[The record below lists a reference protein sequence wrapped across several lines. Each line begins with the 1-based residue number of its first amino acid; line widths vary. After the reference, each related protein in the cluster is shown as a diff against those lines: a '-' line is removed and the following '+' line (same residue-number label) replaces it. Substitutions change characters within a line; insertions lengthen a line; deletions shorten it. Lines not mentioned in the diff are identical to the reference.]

1 MSEDFSAESS
11 AKCGLCWCSPTAA
24 QPPWSR
30 GRSTGG
36 FSSDAAALP
45 VSEAREEAP
54 TLGIQCDPVSPS
66 ITETVCFLTVW
77 RVIGEI
83 EVWE

>member
-11 AKCGLCWCSPTAA
+11 AKCGLCWCNPRAA
-24 QPPWSR
+24 QPLWSV

-54 TLGIQCDPVSPS
+54 ALGTQSDPDHCP
-66 ITETVCFLTVW
+66 LQK
-77 RVIGEI
+77 
-83 EVWE
+83 